1 MARDKDD
8 KSLGMHRA
16 IARRDFLNGV
26 ALGVGGSLLSPRTL
40 LGLDADEFAPEKAV
54 GYYPPALTGLRG
66 SHPGSFETAHDL
78 KDGFLEMKAP
88 LDTGEAYDLVVVG
101 AGISGLSAAHFFR
114 KAAGSGARILILDN
128 HDDFGGHARRNEFQD
143 GGRLY
148 VTNGGTLAI
157 DSPAPYSAV
166 AQGLISEL
174 GIDVSRW
181 EHVLDREAYAGLSGS
196 TFFDKE
202 TFGEDKLV
210 KGLGGGFGERHTP
223 DPAALQQAPL
233 GEAVRRDILRL
244 ETESFDPWPGVTNAD
259 KKARLLR
266 VSYADFVTQA
276 WKLDPGVLPYYQT
289 RGHGLF
295 GVGVDAIC
303 ALDGWGLGLPGFEG
317 LKLEPGHLRGMN
329 RDAMRSEEAED
340 YFFHYP
346 DGNATV
352 ARLLL
357 RKLIPAAVP
366 GGTADDA
373 VLARADYAKLDDAQG
388 PVRLRLNSTVV
399 AARNRGAGA
408 EAEVDVVYLR
418 GKKLRR
424 VRARSCVMACWSSVI
439 PHLCPE
445 MSEAQ
450 RDALAYA
457 VKVPL
462 VYTSVFVR
470 NWKAFKSLG
479 IRSATCPGSYHGS
492 LRLDFPVNV
501 GGYTCARDPEGPI
514 VVNLSKAPCAPGLPA
529 RDQHKA
535 GRQELLDTP
544 FEEMERRTRDQM
556 ARVLGPGGF
565 DPVRDIKAITINR
578 WPHGYAY
585 QYNALFDP
593 FWVEGGELPCV
604 VGRKPFGRIF
614 IANSDADAYAYT
626 DAAIDQAH
634 RAVNEAL
641 GVKS

>member
-26 ALGVGGSLLSPRTL
+26 ALGVGGTLLSPRTL
-40 LGLDADEFAPEKAV
+40 LGLDGDDFAPEKAV

-66 SHPGSFETAHDL
+66 SHPGSFEAAHDL
-78 KDGFLEMKAP
+78 KDGFFEMKAP

-114 KAAGSGARILILDN
+114 KAAGSGARVLILDN

-166 AQGLISEL
+166 AKGLISEL

-210 KGLGGGFGERHTP
+210 KGLGGGFGERRTP

-233 GEAVRRDILRL
+233 REAVRRDILRL
-244 ETESFDPWPGVTNAD
+244 ETESFDPWPGVPSAE

-266 VSYADFVTQA
+266 MSYADFVTQV

-295 GVGVDAIC
+295 GVGIDAIC

-317 LKLEPGHLRGMN
+317 LKLEPGSLRGMN

-366 GGTADDA
+366 GATADDA
-373 VLARADYAKLDDAQG
+373 VLARADYAKLD
-388 PVRLRLNSTVV
+388 
-399 AARNRGAGA
+399 
-408 EAEVDVVYLR
+408 
-418 GKKLRR
+418 
-424 VRARSCVMACWSSVI
+424 
-439 PHLCPE
+439 
-445 MSEAQ
+445 EAQ
-450 RDALAYA
+450 QPRAPPPQQHGRGRAQ
-457 VKVPL
+457 
-462 VYTSVFVR
+462 
-470 NWKAFKSLG
+470 
-479 IRSATCPGSYHGS
+479 PG
-492 LRLDFPVNV
+492 RRR
-501 GGYTCARDPEGPI
+501 GGGGGRR
-514 VVNLSKAPCAPGLPA
+514 LPA
-529 RDQHKA
+529 RQEAPQRA
-535 GRQELLDTP
+535 GEELRHGLL
-544 FEEMERRTRDQM
+544 ERRHPAPVSRDVRGASATPSPTRSRCPSSTRASSSATGRPSSRSASA
-556 ARVLGPGGF
+556 ARPA
-565 DPVRDIKAITINR
+565 R
-578 WPHGYAY
+578 
-585 QYNALFDP
+585 
-593 FWVEGGELPCV
+593 
-604 VGRKPFGRIF
+604 
-614 IANSDADAYAYT
+614 
-626 DAAIDQAH
+626 AATTA
-634 RAVNEAL
+634 RCAWT
-641 GVKS
+641 SP